1 MATEKLV
8 KLDLGYL
15 GIFNDEEVNYQLDV
29 PTLVEH
35 AIYNGEGT
43 LSNTGALN
51 AKTGKFTG
59 RAPKDRYIVKDQITE
74 SDVWW
79 GDINQPISDHTFQ
92 LLKSKIST
100 HLSTSKRLYVRDA
113 IAGADPRYGI
123 SLRVITE
130 TAYQNIFANNL
141 FIRPTHLSEDNVPE
155 WTIMAAP
162 SLILDTI
169 DGLEIKNKNFVII
182 NFTEKMV
189 LIAGTGYT
197 GEIKKSVFSILNF
210 ILPNEHGVLSMHCS
224 ANKSKE
230 GETALYFGLS
240 GTGKTTLSADR
251 SRLLIGDD
259 EHGWSADGVFNFE
272 GGCYA
277 KCIGLTA
284 EKEPEIFNA
293 IQFGALLENV
303 VYQEGSRIPDYENVS
318 ITENT
323 RVSYPIEFMEGADL
337 SGMGGMPKH
346 VFFLTADAFGVLPP
360 ISLLNKEQ
368 AMYHFISG
376 YTAKV
381 AGTEVGVLEPTAT
394 FSACFGQ
401 AFLPLHPEKYAEIL
415 KSKLVNDPSI
425 CVWLVNTGWIKGPYG
440 VGHRI
445 KLSYTRSLIRAAMSG
460 VLQDMDFRKHDIFG
474 LRYPTSC
481 EGIPDDILDAKKL
494 WKNDEAYDIQ
504 AQKLATLF
512 ISNMRKYGVNQ
523 EVLAGGP
530 QPLNVK
536 IEA

>member
-1 MATEKLV
+1 MAAEKLV

-15 GIFNDEEVNYQLDV
+15 NILNDQEVNYQLDV

-43 LSNTGALN
+43 LSNSGALN

-59 RAPKDRYIVKDQITE
+59 RAPKDRYIVNDRITE
-74 SDVWW
+74 NEVWW
-79 GDINQPISDHTFQ
+79 GDINQPISQEAFDI
-92 LLKSKIST
+92 LKSKIT
-100 HLSTSKRLYVRDA
+100 QHLSASKRLYVRDA
-113 IAGADPRYGI
+113 KAGADPRYGI

-130 TAYQNIFANNL
+130 TAYQNVFANNL
-141 FIRPTHLSEDNVPE
+141 FIRPTQILNGEIPE
-155 WTIMAAP
+155 WTIMVAP
-162 SLILDTI
+162 SLMLDTT
-169 DGLEIKNKNFVII
+169 DGLEVKNRNFVIL
-182 NFTEKMV
+182 NFTEKIV

-210 ILPNEHGVLSMHCS
+210 ILPKEHDVLSMHCS
-224 ANKSKE
+224 ANKSKD

-293 IQFGALLENV
+293 VQFGALLENV
-303 VYQEGSRIPDYENVS
+303 VYRDNSRIPDYENVS

-337 SGMGGMPKH
+337 SGIGGVPKH
-346 VFFLTADAFGVLPP
+346 IFFLTADAFGVLPP
-360 ISLLNKEQ
+360 ISLLNTEQ

-381 AGTEVGVLEPTAT
+381 AGTEVGVVEPTAT

-401 AFLPLHPEKYAEIL
+401 AFLPLHPERYAEIL
-415 KSKLVNDPSI
+415 KSKLIMDPSI

-445 KLSYTRSLIRAAMSG
+445 KLSYTRSLIRAAMCG
-460 VLQDMDFRKHDIFG
+460 MLQDMDFRKHDIFG
-474 LRYPTSC
+474 LRFPTSC

-494 WKNDEAYDIQ
+494 WKNDDAYDIQ
-504 AQKLATLF
+504 ANKLATLF
-512 ISNMRKYGVNQ
+512 ISNMHKYDLN
-523 EVLAGGP
+523 EEILAGGP
-530 QPLNVK
+530 QPQKVNV
-536 IEA
+536 EV